1 MTNAT
6 FTLSAFGDEI
16 DHDLALQLST
26 LRDLRVGGLELR
38 GAWGTNVLKLS
49 DAQVSDARKL
59 CDEYGIK
66 ISCLGSPVGKSPIL
80 DPIEKEAAN
89 LKRLFEIGRA
99 LDTRRIRIFSFY
111 PPDTG
116 AQRGANAGY
125 DAYVEQAAERLD
137 RLTELAAQADFVLL
151 LENEKD
157 IVTDIPERCHAV
169 LRAINSPNLRFAWDP
184 ANFVQVG
191 VDGPMTRGWELLKP
205 YIGYIH
211 IKDAMLA
218 DGRVRPAGEGDGQVK
233 ELLIAL
239 KDMSYRGVLALEP
252 HLKIAGHSSGF
263 SGVEGMTI
271 AVNALRKLMADTGCQ
286 ETR

>member
-1 MTNAT
+1 MINAT
-6 FTLSAFGDEI
+6 FALSAFGDEI

-38 GAWGTNVLKLS
+38 GAWGVNVLKMS
-49 DAQVSDARKL
+49 DAQVADVRKL
-59 CDEYGIK
+59 CDEYGIHV
-66 ISCLGSPVGKSPIL
+66 SCLGSPVGKSPIL

-89 LKRLFEIGRA
+89 LKRLLEIGRA

-111 PPDTG
+111 PPDTST
-116 AQRGANAGY
+116 NAGY

-137 RLTELAAQADFVLL
+137 RLTELAAQEDFILL

-191 VDGPMTRGWELLKP
+191 VAGPMTRGWALLQP
-205 YIGYIH
+205 YVGYIH

-218 DGRVRPAGEGDGQVK
+218 DGRVRPAGEGDGQVR
-233 ELLIAL
+233 ELLTAL
-239 KDMSYRGVLALEP
+239 KDMGYRGALALEP

-271 AVNALRKLMADTGCQ
+271 AVNALRKLMAETDCQ
-286 ETR
+286 ETL

>member
-1 MTNAT
+1 MTGAT

-16 DHDLALQLST
+16 NSDLKAQLQT
-26 LRDLRVGGLELR
+26 LRDLRIGGLELR
-38 GAWGTNVLKLS
+38 GAWGVNVLKLS

-59 CDEYGIK
+59 CAEYGVRV
-66 ISCLGSPVGKSPIL
+66 SCLGSPVGKSPIF
-80 DPIEKEAAN
+80 DPIEKEETN

-111 PPDTG
+111 PPDTST
-116 AQRGANAGY
+116 NAGY

-137 RLTELAAQADFVLL
+137 RLTELAAQENFILL

-169 LRAINSPNLRFAWDP
+169 LRAINSPHLRFAWDP

-191 VDGPMTRGWELLKP
+191 VDGPMTRGWTLLQP
-205 YIGYIH
+205 YVGYVH

-218 DGRVRPAGEGDGQVK
+218 DGRVRPAGEGDGQVR

-239 KDMSYRGVLALEP
+239 KDMGYRGVLALEP

-271 AVNALRKLMADTGCQ
+271 AVNALRKLMAETDCQ
-286 ETR
+286 ETL